1 MLFYWVSVNLFFIFM
16 NVNNGYLKI
25 LNVVIQDQ
33 YFKPINLN

>member
-16 NVNNGYLKI
+16 NVYNGYLKI

-33 YFKPINLN
+33 YFKPIDLN